1 MKVVPDSNIFI
12 ALMISLAYSQAAI
25 DKMEE
30 WEQQNA
36 ELLVPTLWSY
46 EVASSLRKAV
56 AFRNISAEEAVED
69 LQDILSMNIRQVPP
83 TPALHQKAL
92 EWAGRLNQ
100 IVAYDAAYMALA
112 ESEDAEFWTADRRLA
127 DAARNL
133 NILWVHHISEARSQ
147 IDL

>member
-1 MKVVPDSNIFI
+1 MKIVPDSNIFI
-12 ALMISLAYSQAAI
+12 ALVISLAYSQAAI

-56 AFRNISAEEAVED
+56 AIGSIGAEEAVED

-100 IVAYDAAYMALA
+100 TVAYDAAFLALA
-112 ESEDAEFWTADRRLA
+112 ESEEAEFTD
-127 DAARNL
+127 
-133 NILWVHHISEARSQ
+133 SRSATC
-147 IDL
+147 